1 MAYIG
6 ETVRDVPDKIIEG
19 GIGII
24 TLPNTQ
30 NNTLMF
36 NTAYK
41 DAIYKFISVSTTL
54 EMVSTNNYYINGE
67 VEVQGSAIFDVGGTG
82 ALRIIG

>member
-6 ETVRDVPDKIIEG
+6 ETVRDVPDKITEG

-36 NTAYK
+36 NTTYK
-41 DAIYKFISVSTTL
+41 DTIFKFVNVNTTNTL
-54 EMVSTNNYYINGE
+54 ATGYNYYVVGE
-67 VEVQGSAIFDVGGTG
+67 LEILGSAVWDVAGTG
-82 ALRIIG
+82 TLRVL

>member
-6 ETVRDVPDKIIEG
+6 ETVRDVPDKVIEG
-19 GIGII
+19 GLGII

-41 DAIYKFISVSTTL
+41 DTIFKFVNINTTL
-54 EMVSTNNYYINGE
+54 TMTSTNNYYCNGE
-67 VEVQGSAIFDVGGTG
+67 IEVLGNAVFDVAGSGN
-82 ALRIIG
+82 LRIVG

>member
-6 ETVRDVPDKIIEG
+6 ETVRDVPDKITEG

-41 DAIYKFISVSTTL
+41 DSIIKLISINTTL
-54 EMVSTNNYYINGE
+54 TMISTNNYFINGE
-67 VEVQGSAIFDVGGTG
+67 TEIEGDAIFDVAGTG

>member
-6 ETVRDVPDKIIEG
+6 ETVRDVPDKITEG

-41 DAIYKFISVSTTL
+41 DTIYKFVNINTTL
-54 EMVSTNNYYINGE
+54 TMASTNNYYCNGE
-67 VEVQGSAIFDVGGTG
+67 VDVQGNAVFDVAGTG
-82 ALRIIG
+82 TLRIIG